1 VIEKVRENARRAAL
15 LKDRVGAVVL
25 AVAFRGPMG
34 WLSNRLPAGDGLA
47 Y

>member
-1 VIEKVRENARRAAL
+1 VTRPGGASARRPAL
-15 LKDRVGAVVL
+15 LKDRGSAVVL

-34 WLSNRLPAGDGLA
+34 WLSIRLPAACGLA